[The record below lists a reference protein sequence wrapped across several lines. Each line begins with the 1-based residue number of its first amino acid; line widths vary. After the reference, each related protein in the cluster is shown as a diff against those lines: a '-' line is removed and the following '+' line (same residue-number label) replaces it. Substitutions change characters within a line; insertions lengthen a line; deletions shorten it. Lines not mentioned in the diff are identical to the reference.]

1 IKKCENF
8 EIPIR
13 IVPDIY
19 QLMIGGAGIYNLAG
33 MPILAIK
40 EPRLTRFQAF
50 LKRAFDLF
58 FSLFIIIL
66 TLPIMAIIAILIK
79 IQDKGPVFYLQ
90 ERVGQDGKIFK
101 LIKFRTMKVGAD
113 KEEKPKFTTPDDPR
127 VTKIGRFLRKYS
139 LDELPQFFNVLKGDM
154 SVVGPRPERPYFV
167 EKFSKEIPRYL
178 ERHRFKSGITGWAQ
192 VNGLRG
198 DTPIDERVRYDLYYI
213 NNWSIW
219 FDIKIIIK
227 TILTFFSQKHA
238 Y

>member
-1 IKKCENF
+1 
-8 EIPIR
+8 
-13 IVPDIY
+13 
-19 QLMIGGAGIYNLAG
+19 
-33 MPILAIK
+33 
-40 EPRLTRFQAF
+40 
-50 LKRAFDLF
+50 
-58 FSLFIIIL
+58 
-66 TLPIMAIIAILIK
+66 IIAILIK